1 MQRDGEGREPV
12 QPGEK
17 APRRQRVTGA
27 VWRGR
32 ARVDG
37 GTGRGGRGLSG
48 RGGCGLSA
56 GVEGENKA
64 KAVVEQEEV

>member
-1 MQRDGEGREPV
+1 MQRDGERREPV

-32 ARVDG
+32 ARADG
-37 GTGRGGRGLSG
+37 GTGRGRRGV
-48 RGGCGLSA
+48 SA